1 MKMVTHDWQIVCKPF
16 NQWCIHSLL
25 CSPFLAKYSENENPS
40 GVVMLEAAE
49 TRSLLHY
56 ARCLSLL
63 LLLGFRL
70 ERTFPFAKCFPPSYS
85 SLFPF
90 LPFSNSQ
97 NFTSFS
103 PPLVFFHFWTKLSLE
118 ASNGLLHYILCW
130 LLTVLVREYF
140 LLWLVR
146 RKVWMQV
153 KFFSKHL
160 AKAKNMPWSM
170 KEQFSSFFT
179 AIRIGSGYF
188 VLKVLV

>member
-1 MKMVTHDWQIVCKPF
+1 MKMVTLDWQIVCKPF
-16 NQWCIHSLL
+16 NQWFIHSLL

-85 SLFPF
+85 SLFPH

-103 PPLVFFHFWTKLSLE
+103 PPLFFSFMNKTFPRGFKWPAPLYS
-118 ASNGLLHYILCW
+118 
-130 LLTVLVREYF
+130 LLTSDCTSE
-140 LLWLVR
+140 
-146 RKVWMQV
+146 
-153 KFFSKHL
+153 
-160 AKAKNMPWSM
+160 
-170 KEQFSSFFT
+170 
-179 AIRIGSGYF
+179 RIFPF
-188 VLKVLV
+188 VARQKKGMDEG